1 MKKILL
7 LLVMTLLPM
16 VASAYSV
23 YIDGINYRLSNK
35 TAEVI
40 PNSAHF
46 YSGDIVIP
54 SEITY
59 NANNKYGG
67 TYSVT
72 SIANNAFEYC
82 TNLTSVVLPN
92 SITSIGYSA
101 FRNCSNLTSITI
113 PDSVTAIKHSTFE
126 GCSSLISITI
136 PNSVTSI
143 AAETFK
149 NCSGLTSIT
158 IGNSVTFIGKEAF
171 YGCSGLTSLTIPN
184 DVASIGSSAFQNC
197 TSLTSLTIPN
207 GVTSIEDGTFN
218 GCTDL
223 AFITLGSDV
232 TSIGNNAFAHCSSLI
247 SLTISNSVT
256 SIGNA
261 AFFDCIGLTSLTIPN
276 DVRTIGSSAF
286 DGCCSLTSINI
297 PNGVTSIED
306 RTFNGCTGLA
316 SVTFGSGLTSIG
328 YNAFNGCSS
337 LISLTIP
344 DSVASIENGAFNGC
358 TGLTSVTFHCQQIK
372 SWFRDF
378 SSIKE
383 VTIGDEVT
391 SIGEYAFY
399 KCSGLTSLIIP
410 NSVTTI
416 GNYAFGGCTGLTSV
430 TIGSGVTTIG
440 SNAFQ
445 YCFSLKKVVVPDIA
459 SWCGIT
465 FGSKQANPLYYAH
478 HIYSDDNTEITNLV
492 IPESVTNV
500 GEYVFSGCTEFK
512 TIEAFCK
519 KISLDDFS
527 GCQLL
532 ESITVKNSTVTVGN
546 EIFKGKKALKSV
558 SFTDCDIFI
567 RESAFYGCGNLK
579 IAELRGGN
587 IEIGESVFGS
597 CQALKDLIVEGN
609 IKTIERGTFSG
620 CISLTT
626 ITIPDSVTSIG
637 ESAFSGCSSLSSI
650 TIPESVTCIGSSA
663 FSGCNSLSSITI
675 PDGIVT
681 IESGTFYGC
690 CSLNSFTI
698 SESVT
703 TIGSSAFKNS
713 GITSIHLPSTTTSI
727 GENAFNCEK
736 LVRVESDIAIPP
748 ASERF
753 FSDFTYNEG
762 YLVVPQDAK
771 FEYETTNGWKQFASM
786 YELDSVKNTDFTVTV
801 EQEGT
806 LNDIVEAL
814 ETSVVESLT
823 IKGRLNGK
831 DIAFLV
837 SKKGKVAH
845 LNSLDLK
852 DVTLVSDNTMYNSIF
867 YGVNSDGAS
876 TETTCYYLSDGN
888 YKREE
893 WVSNGLGGYKTTIHY
908 YNNHLAGAFHDMN
921 LRKIVMPA
929 SITQIGE
936 RTFQDNKLLEE
947 VWFPE
952 SVTSIGG
959 GHPGR
964 NTYAGAFYNCSSL
977 TTIPSLAHVENIE
990 EAAFAYCANITGEID
1005 LSSAKTV
1012 KENAF
1017 YCCSGISSVKFSSK
1031 LESVDAGA
1039 FAGCSALS
1047 DVNYD
1052 ENADVIYSRLSFSST
1067 PWNEKLPTENGIVY
1081 MGKVAMAVEKGT
1093 EPRELTF
1100 REGTVSIAHDFFD
1113 MNTYEKIRTVNLP
1126 NSVKRIGNSAFSPY
1140 EVYSSDDG
1148 SNIEYINFPEGLIE
1162 IGSYAFAFN
1171 KRIQKLALPN
1181 SVKHVGYYTFARMEK
1196 LQSVENYNVS
1206 YSEPYTFYD
1215 CDMLESVK
1223 FGSNVENISE
1233 KMFSYCKKLTKVEFD
1248 ERNNS
1253 LPLTIEEGAFS
1264 SCENLAEILLPEGVD
1279 SIGKEAFRDCY
1290 SLTSIKIPSTLKSIE
1305 RSTFYNCEKLQK
1317 VIIEDIAAWCNNT
1330 INENL
1335 RFEKHLYMNDEE
1347 IKDLVIP
1354 NTATSIADYAFWNCI
1369 GLTSVATGDGI
1380 TSIGES
1386 AFADC
1391 TSLTSATIGSGV
1403 TSIGDG
1409 AFYSC
1414 SSLTSIDIP
1423 NNVTSLGSSAF
1434 SRCSSLDSITIGNG
1448 VTSIGDEA
1456 FYRCT
1461 ALSSVIIGNGIISI
1475 GDEAFNYCTALTS
1488 VTIGSG
1494 VTSIGERAFYYC
1506 GELTDVYCY
1515 AENVPSTYSDTFIS
1529 GYLKNATLHVPSGS
1543 IDAYKSSYPWSSF
1556 GSIVKIAKP
1565 EHTLTYMV
1573 DGEVYKSYS
1582 IEEGETITPEPSP
1595 TKEGYSFSGW
1605 SDIPETM
1612 PDHDVTVTGTFSINS
1627 YMLTYMIDD
1636 KVYKETVYEYGA
1648 AITPEPKPEGDYAT
1662 FEWKDL
1668 PQTMPAHDV
1677 VVYASYTSGIA
1688 EILMNTQRSIRI
1700 YSTDG
1705 KKLDKPQKGLNI
1717 VIFDD
1722 GTIKKIVVK

>member
-1 MKKILL
+1 
-7 LLVMTLLPM
+7 MT
-16 VASAYSV
+16 
-23 YIDGINYRLSNK
+23 
-35 TAEVI
+35 T
-40 PNSAHF
+40 
-46 YSGDIVIP
+46 
-54 SEITY
+54 
-59 NANNKYGG
+59 
-67 TYSVT
+67 
-72 SIANNAFEYC
+72 
-82 TNLTSVVLPN
+82 
-92 SITSIGYSA
+92 
-101 FRNCSNLTSITI
+101 
-113 PDSVTAIKHSTFE
+113 
-126 GCSSLISITI
+126 
-136 PNSVTSI
+136 
-143 AAETFK
+143 
-149 NCSGLTSIT
+149 
-158 IGNSVTFIGKEAF
+158 
-171 YGCSGLTSLTIPN
+171 
-184 DVASIGSSAFQNC
+184 IGSSAFKNC
-197 TSLTSLTIPN
+197 SSLTSLTIPN
-207 GVTSIEDGTFN
+207 NVTNIEDGTFN
-218 GCTDL
+218 GCTGL
-223 AFITLGSDV
+223 ISITLGSGL
-232 TSIGNNAFAHCSSLI
+232 TSVGNEAFYGC
-247 SLTISNSVT
+247 
-256 SIGNA
+256 G
-261 AFFDCIGLTSLTIPN
+261 DLTSLTIPN
-276 DVRTIGSSAF
+276 SVTTIGSRAF
-286 DGCCSLTSINI
+286 
-297 PNGVTSIED
+297 
-306 RTFNGCTGLA
+306 
-316 SVTFGSGLTSIG
+316 
-328 YNAFNGCSS
+328 YGCSG
-337 LISLTIP
+337 IVSLTIP
-344 DSVASIENGAFNGC
+344 DNVTSVKYGAFNGC
-358 TGLTSVTFHCQQIK
+358 TGLTSVTIGNSVTTIEDSNYMGNYVSAFKDCTGLTSVTFHCPKIGA
-372 SWFRDF
+372 WFRGL

-383 VTIGDEVT
+383 VTIGDEVK
-391 SIGEYAFY
+391 SIGEDAFFG
-399 KCSGLTSLIIP
+399 CSGLTSLIIP
-410 NSVTTI
+410 NSVNSI
-416 GNYAFGGCTGLTSV
+416 GGRAFSDCSSLTSV
-430 TIGSGVTTIG
+430 TIGNGVTKIED
-440 SNAFQ
+440 NAFSR
-445 YCFSLKKVVVPDIA
+445 CDSLKKVIVPDIA
-459 SWCGIT
+459 SWCGIA
-465 FGSKQANPLYYAH
+465 FGGPYANPLYYAH
-478 HIYSDDNTEITNLV
+478 HIYSDEDTEITNLV

-500 GEYVFSGCTEFK
+500 GEYVFYGCYGFK
-512 TIEAFCK
+512 TIEASCK
-519 KISLDDFS
+519 KISLDDFRF
-527 GCQLL
+527 CPLD
-532 ESITVKNSTVTVGN
+532 SITVKNSTVSIGKN
-546 EIFKGKKALKSV
+546 IFSQHKSLE
-558 SFTDCDIFI
+558 SIIFTNCDISI
-567 RESAFYGCGNLK
+567 GEQAFGWCKKLINV
-579 IAELRGGN
+579 ELRGDN
-587 IEIGESVFGS
+587 IEISKSAFKECNILRNVII
-597 CQALKDLIVEGN
+597 DGN
-609 IKTIERGTFSG
+609 IKEIAERTFSCCG
-620 CISLTT
+620 SLTS
-626 ITIPDSVTSIG
+626 ITIPNSVASIGRQAFELCSGLTSVYISDLEAWCNIVFKSNPLSYAHHLYLNGEEIKNLVIPNSVTSIVNG
-637 ESAFSGCSSLSSI
+637 VFNGCSGITSI
-650 TIPESVTCIGSSA
+650 TIPESVTSIGGYA
-663 FSGCNSLSSITI
+663 FSGC
-675 PDGIVT
+675 
-681 IESGTFYGC
+681 
-690 CSLNSFTI
+690 
-698 SESVT
+698 
-703 TIGSSAFKNS
+703 
-713 GITSIHLPSTTTSI
+713 GITSIHLPSTITSI
-727 GENAFNCEK
+727 GENAFDCVK
-736 LVRVESDIAIPP
+736 LVRVVSDIVIPP

-753 FSDFTYNEG
+753 FSDFTYKEG

-771 FEYETTNGWKQFASM
+771 FEYETTNGWKQFAYM
-786 YELDSVKNTDFTVTV
+786 YEAGSAEKTDFTITV

-814 ETSVVESLT
+814 ETSVVENLT

-837 SKKGKVAH
+837 SQKGKVAH
-845 LNSLDLK
+845 LCSLDLK
-852 DVTLVSDNTMYNSIF
+852 DVTLVGDNTMYQSDF
-867 YGVNSDGAS
+867 YGVSEAGAS
-876 TETTCYYLSDGN
+876 TETTCYYLSDDN
-888 YKREE
+888 YKKEE
-893 WVSNGLGGYKTTIHY
+893 WKSNGLGGSKTTIHY

-990 EAAFAYCANITGEID
+990 EAAFAYCANIPGEID
-1005 LSSAKTV
+1005 LSSAKTI

-1113 MNTYEKIRTVNLP
+1113 VSTYEKIRTVNLP
-1126 NSVKRIGNSAFSPY
+1126 NSVKRIGNDAFY
-1140 EVYSSDDG
+1140 AGEYIYSSNYG
-1148 SNIEYINFPEGLIE
+1148 SNIEFINFPEGLIE
-1162 IGSYAFAFN
+1162 VGSQAFAYN
-1171 KRIQKLALPN
+1171 KRIQKLALPS
-1181 SVKHVGYYTFARMEK
+1181 SVRYVGDRAFSRMDK
-1196 LQSVENYNVS
+1196 LQSVEYNVPNS
-1206 YSEPYTFYD
+1206 GQSAFYD
-1215 CDMLESVK
+1215 CDMLDSVK
-1223 FGSNVENISE
+1223 IGSNVETIS
-1233 KMFSYCKKLTKVEFD
+1233 KNMFFYCKKLTKVEFE

-1264 SCENLAEILLPEGVD
+1264 SCENITEILLPEGVD
-1279 SIGKEAFRDCY
+1279 SIKEAFRDCY

-1305 RSTFYNCEKLQK
+1305 RSTFDNCKKLQK
-1317 VIIEDIAAWCNNT
+1317 VIIEDIAAWCNNAFH
-1330 INENL
+1330 ESL
-1335 RFEKHLYMNDEE
+1335 SFEKHLYMNDEE

-1380 TSIGES
+1380 TSIGKS

-1448 VTSIGDEA
+1448 VTLIGDYA
-1456 FYRCT
+1456 FYWCT
-1461 ALSSVIIGNGIISI
+1461 ALSSVIIGNGVTSI
-1475 GDEAFNYCTALTS
+1475 GKQAFYECDALTS

-1506 GELTDVYCY
+1506 RDLKDVYCY
-1515 AENVPSTYSDTFIS
+1515 AENPPSTYSDTFMSSYII
-1529 GYLKNATLHVPSGS
+1529 NATLHVPSAS
-1543 IDAYKSSYPWSSF
+1543 IEAYKSTFPWSSF
-1556 GSIVKIAKP
+1556 NIVKIAMP

-1573 DGEVYKSYS
+1573 DGEEYKTYS

-1595 TKEGYSFSGW
+1595 TREGYSFSGW

-1627 YMLTYMIDD
+1627 YKMTYMIDD

-1705 KKLDKPQKGLNI
+1705 EKLDKPQKGLNI